1 MKNQIRNLLLGVIA
15 TSSFSFL
22 GFLPLKTQAATETLV
37 SCVAGRFYIQ
47 VRHNTSNDNYTYIAY
62 EGGDRS
68 NPSLVLRNGSK
79 TERRAAYIYTFENGD
94 YTYVVSQKSKDYGGQ
109 IYLNVYESGET
120 ILSKQCYPD
129 GE

>member
-1 MKNQIRNLLLGVIA
+1 MNNQIRNLLLGVLA

-37 SCVAGRFYIQ
+37 SCTAGRFYIRVQ
-47 VRHNTSNDNYTYIAY
+47 YNTSNDRYIYTAY

-68 NPSLVLRNGSK
+68 NPSLVLRNGYK
-79 TERRAAYIYTFENGD
+79 RDTRNGFVYVFDNGD
-94 YTYVVSQKSKDYGGQ
+94 FSYVVSGRGERIRLD
-109 IYLNVYESGET
+109 VYESGET